1 MPTKA
6 DKLANEM
13 NEMLEKAVQW
23 LDGANGAVDHW
34 KNVQSETE
42 KVAKGASG
50 INDAE
55 ERKLWE
61 YKADVGSRMTGVG
74 LTATRQIQRAAAEEL
89 TRIQEEF
96 FVEDVKVDAP
106 DKVTGVAIGRVITK
120 RPIPKNYRFWWK
132 AGSAEV
138 RPKDPATSST
148 GTGTGTSSTG
158 TGTGTG
164 TSSTGNQWTSVE
176 IDANELPFGD
186 TTVEVLIGKVGKDD
200 VNPWLHI

>member
-23 LDGANGAVDHW
+23 LDSANGAVDHW

-74 LTATRQIQRAAAEEL
+74 LTASRQIQRAAAEEL

-138 RPKDPATSST
+138 RPKDSATSS
-148 GTGTGTSSTG
+148 
-158 TGTGTG
+158 TGTG

-200 VNPWLHI
+200 VDPWLHI